1 MRSRYVVTKQRVDN
15 LSKST
20 MGQTAKAPPQN
31 VPRPDPPG
39 NEAPAPLETDSLERL
54 ATELND
60 IRVEMLEL
68 EAAEFAKLHT
78 LHHTQTESARNLIHY
93 LALRRHDR
101 RHIQE
106 KLSLKGLSSLGRA
119 ESHAKASVD
128 AIAGLL
134 RGLTNKHDFETS
146 RVDDEASLGYAEG
159 LALLEGHTESL
170 LGPKPPDR
178 DVRIMVTMPSEAAD
192 NYALVL
198 DLLKSG
204 MDCMRINC
212 AYDDAKTW
220 TMMIDNLH
228 RAIAETGKSC
238 RILMDLPGPKL
249 RTGPMEPGPQVVK
262 WRPRRDVFGC
272 IKQPARIWLT
282 PVGLNELPP
291 GEPSAYLP
299 VRGKWLRNLKTGDVI
314 KFFDARGASRS
325 IRVVEPIGN
334 SWWAESNQTAY
345 IATGTPLH
353 IIRAGVPQSLLSRG
367 RVGELPA
374 QEQWIFLK
382 EGCTLILTRELEPGR
397 PAIFDDKGQLLTPP
411 RIGVTLPEIFD
422 DVRAGERIW
431 LDDGVIEGVIKSVN
445 EHEIEVLITHTR
457 PQGKRL
463 RADKGI
469 NLPESELRLPPMTE
483 LDRLH
488 LEFIAQNADLVGY
501 SFVRSADDVRELQKS
516 LSRLN
521 AQHLGVVLKIET
533 QRAFEQLPSLLLE
546 VMRSPCAGVM
556 IARGDLAIECGWERM
571 AEVQE
576 EILWISEAAHMPVI
590 WATQVLEKLT
600 KEGLPSRAEITDAAM
615 GERAECV
622 MLNKGPYVVDAV
634 RALDDILRR
643 MEKHQRKKRSMLRQ
657 LRLADHLSCTSPKRS
672 SLVEV
677 EEHCEELDLKHN

>member
-1 MRSRYVVTKQRVDN
+1 MA
-15 LSKST
+15 KSIVNPNDSPYKKT
-20 MGQTAKAPPQN
+20 
-31 VPRPDPPG
+31 PG
-39 NEAPAPLETDSLERL
+39 SLETDTLERL
-54 ATELND
+54 AGELNN

-68 EAAEFAKLHT
+68 EAAGFANLNT
-78 LHHTQTESARNLIHY
+78 LHHTQTESARNLLHY

-106 KLSLKGLSSLGRA
+106 KLSLQGLSSLGRA
-119 ESHAKASVD
+119 ESHVKASVD

-134 RGLTNKHDFETS
+134 RRLTNRHDLEPT
-146 RVDDEASLGYAEG
+146 RVDDEASPGYAEG
-159 LALLEGHTESL
+159 LALLESHTESL
-170 LGPKPPDR
+170 LGPKPAAR

-192 NYALVL
+192 DYALVL
-198 DLLKSG
+198 GLLKNG

-262 WRPRRDVFGC
+262 WRPRRDVFGSVR
-272 IKQPARIWLT
+272 QPARIWLT
-282 PVGLNELPP
+282 PAELNELPP
-291 GEPSAYLP
+291 AEPDAALP
-299 VRGKWLRNLKTGDVI
+299 VSAKWVCNLKIGDVI
-314 KFFDARGASRS
+314 KFFDGRGASRS
-325 IRVVEPIGN
+325 IRVVEPVGN

-345 IATGTPLH
+345 VATGTSLH
-353 IIRAGVPQSLLSRG
+353 IVRPGMPQSILSEG

-374 QEQWIFLK
+374 QEQTIFLK
-382 EGCTLILTRELEPGR
+382 EGYKLILTRDLEPGR
-397 PAIFDDKGQLLTPP
+397 PALVDDKEHLLAPP
-411 RIGVTLPEIFD
+411 RIGVTLPEIVD

-431 LDDGVIEGVIKSVN
+431 LDDGVIEGIIKSVN

-457 PQGKRL
+457 PHGKKL

-483 LDRLH
+483 LDRRH
-488 LEFIAQNADLVGY
+488 LEFIARNADLVGY
-501 SFVRSADDVRELQKS
+501 SFVRSADDVAELQECLAK
-516 LSRLN
+516 LN

-533 QRAFEQLPSLLLE
+533 RRAFEQLPTLLLE

-622 MLNKGPYVVDAV
+622 MLNKGPYVTDAV
-634 RALDDILRR
+634 RALDDILQR
-643 MEKHQRKKRSMLRQ
+643 MENHQRKKRSMLRQ
-657 LRLADHLSCTSPKRS
+657 LKLADHLSWTPRKRS
-672 SLVEV
+672 DMVEV
-677 EEHCEELDLKHN
+677 ETGG

>member
-1 MRSRYVVTKQRVDN
+1 VDI
-15 LSKST
+15 LSKSLIN
-20 MGQTAKAPPQN
+20 QTVKAAPQN
-31 VPRPDPPG
+31 IPKVNPPG
-39 NEAPAPLETDSLERL
+39 YEIPAPIETHSLARL

-68 EAAEFAKLHT
+68 EAAEFGKLDT

-106 KLSLKGLSSLGRA
+106 KLSLEGLSSLGRA
-119 ESHAKASVD
+119 ESHVKASVD

-134 RGLTNKHDFETS
+134 RRLRNMADVEPS

-159 LALLEGHTESL
+159 LALLESHTESL
-170 LGPKPPDR
+170 LGPKPAHR

-192 NYALVL
+192 DYVLVL
-198 DLLKSG
+198 DLVKSG
-204 MDCMRINC
+204 MNCMRINC

-220 TMMIDNLH
+220 TRMIDNLH

-249 RTGPMEPGPQVVK
+249 RTGPMERGPQVVK
-262 WRPRRDVFGC
+262 WRPLRDVFGC

-282 PVGLNELPP
+282 PAGLNELPP
-291 GEPSAYLP
+291 AESDASLP
-299 VRGKWLRNLKTGDVI
+299 VRAKWLRNLNTGDVI

-325 IRVVEPIGN
+325 IKVVEPVGN

-345 IATGTPLH
+345 VATGTSLH
-353 IIRAGVPQSLLSRG
+353 IVRSGMPQRILSEG

-382 EGCTLILTRELEPGR
+382 EGYTLILTRELEPGR
-397 PAIFDDKGQLLTPP
+397 PAVFDDKGGLLTPP

-422 DVRAGERIW
+422 EVRAGERIW
-431 LDDGVIEGVIKSVN
+431 LDDGVIEGLIKSVN

-457 PQGKRL
+457 PHGKKL

-469 NLPESELRLPPMTE
+469 NLPESALRLPPLTE
-483 LDRLH
+483 LDRRH
-488 LEFIAQNADLVGY
+488 LEFIARNADLVGY
-501 SFVRSADDVRELQKS
+501 SFVRSADDVAELQDS
-516 LSRLN
+516 LARLN

-533 QRAFEQLPSLLLE
+533 RRAFEQLPNLLLE

-643 MEKHQRKKRSMLRQ
+643 MENHQRKKRSMLRQ
-657 LRLADHLSCTSPKRS
+657 LRLADHLSCTTRKGSN
-672 SLVEV
+672 LVEV
-677 EEHCEELDLKHN
+677 EEQMDEV

>member
-1 MRSRYVVTKQRVDN
+1 MVTI
-15 LSKST
+15 LSKAIIN
-20 MGQTAKAPPQN
+20 QTVKTPPQN
-31 VPRPDPPG
+31 VPKPDPPG
-39 NEAPAPLETDSLERL
+39 NATPGPLETDPFERL
-54 ATELND
+54 ATELTA

-68 EAAEFAKLHT
+68 EAAEFAKLET
-78 LHHTQTESARNLIHY
+78 LHHTQTQSARNLIHY

-106 KLSLKGLSSLGRA
+106 ELSLQGLSSLGRA
-119 ESHAKASVD
+119 ESHVKASID
-128 AIAGLL
+128 AIAALL
-134 RGLTNKHDFETS
+134 RRLTKHDLRPS
-146 RVDDEASLGYAEG
+146 PARDEASPGYAEG
-159 LALLEGHTESL
+159 LALLESHTESL
-170 LGPKPPDR
+170 LGPKPADR
-178 DVRIMVTMPSEAAD
+178 DVRIMVTMPTQAAH

-212 AYDDAKTW
+212 AYDDANTW
-220 TMMIDNLH
+220 TRMIDNLH

-249 RTGPMEPGPQVVK
+249 RTGPMESGAQVVK
-262 WRPRRDVFGC
+262 WQPRRDVFGSVR
-272 IKQPARIWLT
+272 QPARIWLT
-282 PVGLNELPP
+282 PARLNELPP
-291 GEPSAYLP
+291 AKPDASLP
-299 VRGKWLRNLKTGDVI
+299 VRAKWLRNLKSGDII

-325 IRVVEPIGN
+325 IRVVEPVGN
-334 SWWAESNQTAY
+334 SWWAEFNQTAY
-345 IATGTPLH
+345 IAAGTSLH
-353 IIRAGVPQSLLSRG
+353 IVRPGIPQNILPAGT
-367 RVGELPA
+367 VGELPA
-374 QEQWIFLK
+374 HEQTIFLK
-382 EGCTLILTRELEPGR
+382 EGYRLILTRELEPGR
-397 PAIFDDKGQLLTPP
+397 PALIDDKGQLQAPP
-411 RIGVTLPEIFD
+411 RIGVTLPEIFN
-422 DVRAGERIW
+422 DVRAGERVW

-445 EHEIEVLITHTR
+445 QHEIEVLITHTR
-457 PQGKRL
+457 AHGKRL

-469 NLPESELRLPPMTE
+469 NLPESELRLPPMTD
-483 LDRLH
+483 LDLQH
-488 LEFIAQNADLVGY
+488 LEFIARNADLVGY
-501 SFVRSADDVRELQKS
+501 SFVRSADDVAELQES
-516 LSRLN
+516 LAKLN

-533 QRAFEQLPSLLLE
+533 RRAFEQLPNLLLE

-643 MEKHQRKKRSMLRQ
+643 MENHQRKKRSMLRQ
-657 LRLADHLSCTSPKRS
+657 LRLADHLSFTTRKHSNR
-672 SLVEV
+672 VEV
-677 EEHCEELDLKHN
+677 EQH

>member
-1 MRSRYVVTKQRVDN
+1 MN
-15 LSKST
+15 
-20 MGQTAKAPPQN
+20 QTFK
-31 VPRPDPPG
+31 DPPHTVFDP
-39 NEAPAPLETDSLERL
+39 NPLTDGTSYPFETDPLERL
-54 ATELND
+54 VTELNE

-68 EAAEFAKLHT
+68 EAAEFARLSG

-106 KLSLKGLSSLGRA
+106 KLSLNGLSSLGRA
-119 ESHAKASVD
+119 ESHVKASID
-128 AIAGLL
+128 AIAGIL
-134 RGLTNKHDFETS
+134 RRLTNKPDVEPLGAA
-146 RVDDEASLGYAEG
+146 DPPSLGYAEG
-159 LALLEGHTESL
+159 VALLGRHTESL
-170 LGPKPPDR
+170 LGPKPADR
-178 DVRIMVTMPSEAAD
+178 QVRIMVTMPSEAAD
-192 NYALVL
+192 NYLLVL

-212 AYDDAKTW
+212 AHDDAETW

-262 WRPRRDVFGC
+262 WRPRRDIFGS

-282 PVGLNELPP
+282 PVGLNELPSV
-291 GEPSAYLP
+291 EPDAYLP
-299 VRGKWLRNLKTGDVI
+299 VRGKWLRNLKIGDVI

-353 IIRAGVPQSLLSRG
+353 IVRPGMPRSIHSRG
-367 RVGELPA
+367 RVGKLPA
-374 QEQWIFLK
+374 QEQGIFLK
-382 EGCTLILTRELEPGR
+382 DGYTLILTRGLEPGK
-397 PAIFDDKGQLLTPP
+397 PALFDDKGELLTPP

-422 DVRAGERIW
+422 DVRAGEKIW
-431 LDDGVIEGVIKSVN
+431 LDDGVTEGVIKSVN
-445 EHEIEVLITHTR
+445 KHEIEVLITHTR

-463 RADKGI
+463 GADKGI
-469 NLPESELRLPPMTE
+469 NLPESELSLPPLTE

-488 LEFIAQNADLVGY
+488 LEFIARHADLVGY
-501 SFVRSADDVRELQKS
+501 SFVRSADDVGELQEALAK
-516 LSRLN
+516 LN

-533 QRAFEQLPSLLLE
+533 QRAFEQLPNLLLK
-546 VMRSPCAGVM
+546 VMCSPCAGVM

-576 EILWISEAAHMPVI
+576 EILWICEAAHMPVI

-643 MEKHQRKKRSMLRQ
+643 MENHQHKKRSMLRQ
-657 LRLADHLSCTSPKRS
+657 LRLAHQLSWIPRKG
-672 SLVEV
+672 
-677 EEHCEELDLKHN
+677 

>member
-1 MRSRYVVTKQRVDN
+1 MN
-15 LSKST
+15 
-20 MGQTAKAPPQN
+20 QTVKAPPQD
-31 VPRPDPPG
+31 VPKADPPG
-39 NEAPAPLETDSLERL
+39 NGTTAPLETDPLERL
-54 ATELND
+54 ATELTE
-60 IRVEMLEL
+60 IQVEMLEL
-68 EAAEFAKLHT
+68 EAAEFAKLNT
-78 LHHTQTESARNLIHY
+78 LPHTQTESARNLIHY

-119 ESHAKASVD
+119 ESHVKASID
-128 AIAGLL
+128 AIAALL
-134 RGLTNKHDFETS
+134 RRLTKHDLGRS
-146 RVDDEASLGYAEG
+146 RGDDEASLGYAEG
-159 LALLEGHTESL
+159 MALLESHTESL
-170 LGPKPPDR
+170 LGPKPADR

-212 AYDDAKTW
+212 AYDDANTW
-220 TMMIDNLH
+220 TRMIDNLH

-249 RTGPMEPGPQVVK
+249 RTGPMERGPQVVK
-262 WRPRRDVFGC
+262 WRPRRDVFGS

-282 PVGLNELPP
+282 PAGLNELPP
-291 GEPSAYLP
+291 AEPDAYLP
-299 VRGKWLRNLKTGDVI
+299 VHAKWLRNLQTGDVI

-325 IRVVEPIGN
+325 MRVVEPVSN

-353 IIRAGVPQSLLSRG
+353 IIRPGMPQNILSDG
-367 RVGELPA
+367 RVGKLPA

-382 EGCTLILTRELEPGR
+382 EGYTLILTRELEPGR
-397 PAIFDDKGQLLTPP
+397 PAVFDDKGQLLTPP
-411 RIGVTLPEIFD
+411 WIGVTLPEIFD

-457 PQGKRL
+457 PHGKKL

-483 LDRLH
+483 LDRRH
-488 LEFIAQNADLVGY
+488 LEFIARNADLVGY
-501 SFVRSADDVRELQKS
+501 SFVRSAEDVAELQES
-516 LSRLN
+516 LARLN

-533 QRAFEQLPSLLLE
+533 RRAFEQLPNLLLE

-643 MEKHQRKKRSMLRQ
+643 MENHQRKKRSMLRQ
-657 LRLADHLSCTSPKRS
+657 LRLADHLSGTTRKRS
-672 SLVEV
+672 NLVEV
-677 EEHCEELDLKHN
+677 EQQMDEV

>member
-1 MRSRYVVTKQRVDN
+1 MN
-15 LSKST
+15 
-20 MGQTAKAPPQN
+20 QTVKAPSQD
-31 VPRPDPPG
+31 VPKADPPG
-39 NEAPAPLETDSLERL
+39 NGTPAALQTDPLERL
-54 ATELND
+54 ATELTE
-60 IRVEMLEL
+60 IQVEMLEL
-68 EAAEFAKLHT
+68 EAAECTKLNT
-78 LHHTQTESARNLIHY
+78 LHHPQTESARNLIHD

-119 ESHAKASVD
+119 ESHVKASID
-128 AIAGLL
+128 AIAALL
-134 RGLTNKHDFETS
+134 RRLTKHDLGPS
-146 RVDDEASLGYAEG
+146 RADDEASPGYAEG
-159 LALLEGHTESL
+159 LALLESHTESL
-170 LGPKPPDR
+170 LGPKPADR
-178 DVRIMVTMPSEAAD
+178 DVHIMVTMPSEAAD

-212 AYDDAKTW
+212 AYDDANTW

-249 RTGPMEPGPQVVK
+249 RTGTMESGPQVVR
-262 WRPRRDVFGC
+262 WRPRRDVVGS

-282 PVGLNELPP
+282 PAGLNELPP
-291 GEPSAYLP
+291 AEPDASLP
-299 VRGKWLRNLKTGDVI
+299 VCAKWLRNLKIGDTI

-325 IRVVEPIGN
+325 IRVVEPVGN

-353 IIRAGVPQSLLSRG
+353 IIRPGMPQNIFSDG
-367 RVGELPA
+367 RVEKLPA

-382 EGCTLILTRELEPGR
+382 EGYTLILTRELEPGR
-397 PAIFDDKGQLLTPP
+397 PAVFDDKGQLLTPP

-422 DVRAGERIW
+422 DVRAGEKIW

-445 EHEIEVLITHTR
+445 KHEIEVLITHTR
-457 PQGKRL
+457 PHGKRL

-483 LDRLH
+483 LDRRH
-488 LEFIAQNADLVGY
+488 LEFIARNADLVGY
-501 SFVRSADDVRELQKS
+501 SFVRSADDVAELQKS
-516 LSRLN
+516 LAKLN

-533 QRAFEQLPSLLLE
+533 RRAFEQLPNLLLK

-590 WATQVLEKLT
+590 WAT
-600 KEGLPSRAEITDAAM
+600 
-615 GERAECV
+615 
-622 MLNKGPYVVDAV
+622 
-634 RALDDILRR
+634 
-643 MEKHQRKKRSMLRQ
+643 
-657 LRLADHLSCTSPKRS
+657 PKRCS
-672 SLVEV
+672 RS
-677 EEHCEELDLKHN
+677 

>member
-1 MRSRYVVTKQRVDN
+1 VDI
-15 LSKST
+15 LSKSIIN
-20 MGQTAKAPPQN
+20 QTVKAPPQDL
-31 VPRPDPPG
+31 PKLDPPG
-39 NEAPAPLETDSLERL
+39 YEIPASIDTHSLERL

-68 EAAEFAKLHT
+68 EAAEFAKLNT

-119 ESHAKASVD
+119 ESHVKASID
-128 AIAGLL
+128 AITRLL
-134 RGLTNKHDFETS
+134 RPLTKHDPGPS
-146 RVDDEASLGYAEG
+146 RADDEASLGYAEG
-159 LALLEGHTESL
+159 LALLESHTETL
-170 LGPKPPDR
+170 LGPKPADR
-178 DVRIMVTMPSEAAD
+178 AVRIMVTMPTEAAD

-220 TMMIDNLH
+220 TRMIANLH
-228 RAIAETGKSC
+228 HAIAETGKSC

-249 RTGPMEPGPQVVK
+249 RTGPMESGPQVVK
-262 WRPRRDVFGC
+262 WRPRRDVFGSV
-272 IKQPARIWLT
+272 KQPARIWLT
-282 PVGLNELPP
+282 PAGLNALPP
-291 GEPSAYLP
+291 AEPDASLP
-299 VRGKWLRNLKTGDVI
+299 IRAKWLRILKTGDVI
-314 KFFDARGASRS
+314 KFFDARGASCS
-325 IRVVEPIGN
+325 IRVVEPVGN

-345 IATGTPLH
+345 IASGTPLH
-353 IIRAGVPQSLLSRG
+353 IIRPGMPQNILSRG

-382 EGCTLILTRELEPGR
+382 EGYTLILTRELEPGR
-397 PAIFDDKGQLLTPP
+397 PAVFDDNGQLLTPP

-457 PQGKRL
+457 PHGKRL

-483 LDRLH
+483 LDWRH
-488 LEFIAQNADLVGY
+488 LEFIARNAELVGY
-501 SFVRSADDVRELQKS
+501 SFVRSADDVAELQKS
-516 LSRLN
+516 LAELN

-533 QRAFEQLPSLLLE
+533 RRAFEQLPNLLLE
-546 VMRSPCAGVM
+546 VMRSPCAGVV
-556 IARGDLAIECGWERM
+556 IARGDLAVECGWERM

-643 MEKHQRKKRSMLRQ
+643 MENHQRKKRSMLRH
-657 LRLADHLSCTSPKRS
+657 LSLADHLSCTTRKHSN
-672 SLVEV
+672 LVEV
-677 EEHCEELDLKHN
+677 EEQTDEV

>member
-1 MRSRYVVTKQRVDN
+1 MN
-15 LSKST
+15 
-20 MGQTAKAPPQN
+20 QTLKAPPDNFPNPNPQSN
-31 VPRPDPPG
+31 GAPRPLEKD
-39 NEAPAPLETDSLERL
+39 PLEHLV
-54 ATELND
+54 TELNE

-68 EAAEFAKLHT
+68 EAAEFARLLGLHD
-78 LHHTQTESARNLIHY
+78 TQTESARNLIHY

-106 KLSLKGLSSLGRA
+106 KLSREGLSSLGRA
-119 ESHAKASVD
+119 ESHVKASVD
-128 AIAGLL
+128 AIAGVL
-134 RGLTNKHDFETS
+134 RRLTNKPEPL
-146 RVDDEASLGYAEG
+146 RVDDEPSLGYAEG
-159 LALLEGHTESL
+159 MALLERHTESL
-170 LGPKPPDR
+170 LGPRPADR
-178 DVRIMVTMPSEAAD
+178 NVRIMVTMPSEASD
-192 NYALVL
+192 NYPLVL

-220 TMMIDNLH
+220 ARMIDNLH
-228 RAIAETGKSC
+228 RAIGETGKSC

-249 RTGPMEPGPQVVK
+249 RTGPIEPGPQVVK
-262 WRPRRDVFGC
+262 WRPRRDIFGS
-272 IKQPARIWLT
+272 IKKVARIWLT
-282 PVGLNELPP
+282 PVELNELPP
-291 GEPSAYLP
+291 SESDACLP
-299 VRGKWLRNLKTGDVI
+299 VSGKWLRDLKGGDVI

-353 IIRAGVPQSLLSRG
+353 TIRAGMPQSNSSKG
-367 RVGELPA
+367 RVGRLPS
-374 QEQWIFLK
+374 QEQSILLK
-382 EGCTLILTRELEPGR
+382 EGYTLILTRELRPGR
-397 PAIFDDKGQLLTPP
+397 PALLDDKGKFLSPP

-431 LDDGVIEGVIKSVN
+431 LDDGVIEGVIQSVN
-445 EHEIEVLITHTR
+445 QDELKVLITHAP
-457 PQGKRL
+457 PQGKKL

-469 NLPESELRLPPMTE
+469 NLPESKLRMPPMTE
-483 LDRLH
+483 LDRQH
-488 LEFIAQNADLVGY
+488 LEFIARNADLVGY
-501 SFVRSADDVRELQKS
+501 SFVRSAEDVKELQKS
-516 LSRLN
+516 LLKLN

-533 QRAFEQLPSLLLE
+533 QRAFEQLPNLLLE

-643 MEKHQRKKRSMLRQ
+643 MENHQHKKRSMLRQ
-657 LRLADHLSCTSPKRS
+657 LRLADQLSCLTR
-672 SLVEV
+672 
-677 EEHCEELDLKHN
+677 

>member
-1 MRSRYVVTKQRVDN
+1 MD
-15 LSKST
+15 
-20 MGQTAKAPPQN
+20 QTLKIPQHN
-31 VPRPDPPG
+31 FPSPNPLTNGVLQTLNSDP
-39 NEAPAPLETDSLERL
+39 LDRL
-54 ATELND
+54 LTELNE

-68 EAAEFAKLHT
+68 EAAETARLSG

-106 KLSLKGLSSLGRA
+106 KLSLNGLSSLGRA
-119 ESHAKASVD
+119 ESHVKASVD

-134 RGLTNKHDFETS
+134 RRLTNKPETLCI
-146 RVDDEASLGYAEG
+146 DDEPLLGYAEG
-159 LALLEGHTESL
+159 MALLERHTESL
-170 LGPKPPDR
+170 LGPKPADR
-178 DVRIMVTMPSEAAD
+178 HVRIMVTMPTEAAD

-220 TMMIDNLH
+220 SRMIDNLH
-228 RAIAETGKSC
+228 RAITETGKSC
-238 RILMDLPGPKL
+238 HILMDLPGPKL
-249 RTGPMEPGPQVVK
+249 RTGPMEPGPQVVT
-262 WRPRRDVFGC
+262 WRPRRDAFGS

-282 PVGLNELPP
+282 PVALSELPP
-291 GEPSAYLP
+291 AEPDAYLP
-299 VRGKWLRNLKTGDVI
+299 VRGKWLRNLNPGDVI

-325 IRVVEPIGN
+325 IRAVEPVGN

-353 IIRAGVPQSLLSRG
+353 IVRPRMPQSVSIG
-367 RVGELPA
+367 RVGKLPA
-374 QEQWIFLK
+374 QEQSILLK
-382 EGCTLILTRELEPGR
+382 VGCTLILTRELAPGK
-397 PAIFDDKGQLLTPP
+397 PALFDDKGVLLAPP

-445 EHEIEVLITHTR
+445 KHEIEVLITHTR
-457 PQGKRL
+457 TQGKRL

-469 NLPESELRLPPMTE
+469 NLPESELRLPPLTE
-483 LDRLH
+483 LDRRH
-488 LEFIAQNADLVGY
+488 LEFIARHADLVGY
-501 SFVRSADDVRELQKS
+501 SFVRSADDVGELQES
-516 LSRLN
+516 LAKLN

-533 QRAFEQLPSLLLE
+533 RRAFDQLPNLLLK

-576 EILWISEAAHMPVI
+576 EILWICEAAHMPVI
-590 WATQVLEKLT
+590 WATQVLERLT

-643 MEKHQRKKRSMLRQ
+643 MENHQQKKRSMLRQ
-657 LRLADHLSCTSPKRS
+657 LRLAEQLSCMTPKGIGPG
-672 SLVEV
+672 
-677 EEHCEELDLKHN
+677 

>member
-1 MRSRYVVTKQRVDN
+1 MTRNQN
-15 LSKST
+15 LKT
-20 MGQTAKAPPQN
+20 PPQN
-31 VPRPDPPG
+31 AFNRVPINDS
-39 NEAPAPLETDSLERL
+39 APHPRETDTLERL
-54 ATELND
+54 VTVLNE
-60 IRVEMLEL
+60 IRVEMREL
-68 EAAEFAKLHT
+68 EAAEVAALSG

-93 LALRRHDR
+93 LALRRHDL

-119 ESHAKASVD
+119 ESHVKASVD

-134 RGLTNKHDFETS
+134 LRLTNKPDMEPF
-146 RVDDEASLGYAEG
+146 RVDEPALGYADG
-159 LALLEGHTESL
+159 IALLERHTESL
-170 LGPKPPDR
+170 LGSKPVDR
-178 DVRIMVTMPSEAAD
+178 NVRIMVTMPTEAAH
-192 NYALVL
+192 NYSLVL

-212 AYDDAKTW
+212 AYDNAKTW

-238 RILMDLPGPKL
+238 RVLMDLPGPKL
-249 RTGPMEPGPQVVK
+249 RTGPMKPGPEVVK
-262 WRPRRDVFGC
+262 WRPRRDVFGS
-272 IKQPARIWLT
+272 IKRPARIWLT
-282 PVGLNELPP
+282 PVGLDDLPP
-291 GEPSAYLP
+291 SEPDAHLA
-299 VRGKWLRNLKTGDVI
+299 VRGKWLRNLRAGDVI

-325 IRVVEPIGN
+325 IRATEPVGN

-345 IATGTPLH
+345 IATGAPLH
-353 IIRAGVPQSLLSRG
+353 IVRPGMPQSIFSKG
-367 RVGELPA
+367 RVGKLPA
-374 QEQWIFLK
+374 QEQSIFLK
-382 EGCTLILTRELEPGR
+382 HGYTLILTRELAPGK
-397 PAIFDDKGQLLTPP
+397 PALFDDKGGLLTPA

-422 DVRAGERIW
+422 DVRVGERIW

-445 EHEIEVLITHTR
+445 KHEIEVLITHTR

-469 NLPESELRLPPMTE
+469 NLPESQLRLPRMTE
-483 LDRLH
+483 LDRQH
-488 LEFIAQNADLVGY
+488 LEFIARYADLVGY
-501 SFVRSADDVRELQKS
+501 SFVRSADDVGELQES
-516 LSRLN
+516 LAKLN
-521 AQHLGVVLKIET
+521 AEHLGVVLKIET
-533 QRAFEQLPSLLLE
+533 RRAFEQLPNLLLQ

-590 WATQVLEKLT
+590 WATQVLERLT

-643 MEKHQRKKRSMLRQ
+643 MENHQHKKRSMLRQ
-657 LRLADHLSCTSPKRS
+657 LRLADQLS
-672 SLVEV
+672 
-677 EEHCEELDLKHN
+677 

>member
-1 MRSRYVVTKQRVDN
+1 MVVALITLLSPICEVQDCLYHDGTRMGN

-20 MGQTAKAPPQN
+20 MNQTLKAPPQN
-31 VPRPDPPG
+31 FPNPNLLSNGVSH
-39 NEAPAPLETDSLERL
+39 PLEKDPLERL
-54 ATELND
+54 VTELNE

-68 EAAEFAKLHT
+68 EAAEFARLSG

-119 ESHAKASVD
+119 ESHVKASVD

-134 RGLTNKHDFETS
+134 RRLTNKPELP
-146 RVDDEASLGYAEG
+146 RVDDEPALGYAQG
-159 LALLEGHTESL
+159 LALLEEHTESV
-170 LGPKPPDR
+170 LGPKPADR
-178 DVRIMVTMPSEAAD
+178 NVRIMVTMPSEAAD
-192 NYALVL
+192 NYPLVL

-212 AYDDAKTW
+212 AYDDAKIW
-220 TMMIDNLH
+220 TRMIANLH

-249 RTGPMEPGPQVVK
+249 RTGPIEPGPEVVK
-262 WRPRRDVFGC
+262 WRPRRDVFGS
-272 IKQPARIWLT
+272 INQPARVWLT
-282 PVGLNELPP
+282 PVELNELPP
-291 GEPSAYLP
+291 TEPDAYLP

-314 KFFDARGASRS
+314 KFFDTRGASRS

-345 IATGTPLH
+345 VATGTPLH
-353 IIRAGVPQSLLSRG
+353 IVRAGIPQGTLSIG
-367 RVGELPA
+367 RIGKLPA
-374 QEQWIFLK
+374 QQQGIFLK
-382 EGCTLILTRELEPGR
+382 DGYTLILTRKLAPGK
-397 PAIFDDKGQLLTPP
+397 PAVFDDKGVLLTPP

-422 DVRAGERIW
+422 GVRAGERIC
-431 LDDGVIEGVIKSVN
+431 LDDGIIEGVIKSVN

-457 PQGKRL
+457 RQGKIL

-488 LEFIAQNADLVGY
+488 LEFIARNADLVGY
-501 SFVRSADDVRELQKS
+501 SFVRSADDVGELQES
-516 LSRLN
+516 LAKLN

-533 QRAFEQLPSLLLE
+533 RRAFEQLPNLLLK

-643 MEKHQRKKRSMLRQ
+643 MENHQHKKRSMLRQ
-657 LRLADHLSCTSPKRS
+657 LRLADQLSCIT
-672 SLVEV
+672 
-677 EEHCEELDLKHN
+677 

>member
-1 MRSRYVVTKQRVDN
+1 MN
-15 LSKST
+15 
-20 MGQTAKAPPQN
+20 QTLKAPPQN
-31 VPRPDPPG
+31 FPNPNPLSNGTPH
-39 NEAPAPLETDSLERL
+39 PLETDPLERL
-54 ATELND
+54 VTELNE
-60 IRVEMLEL
+60 IRVEMLER
-68 EAAEFAKLHT
+68 EASEFTMLSG
-78 LHHTQTESARNLIHY
+78 LHHTQTESGRNLIHY

-119 ESHAKASVD
+119 ESHVKASID

-134 RGLTNKHDFETS
+134 RRLTNKPEPL
-146 RVDDEASLGYAEG
+146 RVDDEPLLGYADG
-159 LALLEGHTESL
+159 IALLERHTESL

-178 DVRIMVTMPSEAAD
+178 TVRIMVTMPSEAAD
-192 NYALVL
+192 NYPLVS

-228 RAIAETGKSC
+228 RAIAETGKRC

-262 WRPRRDVFGC
+262 WRPRRDVFG
-272 IKQPARIWLT
+272 IIRQPARIWLT
-282 PVGLNELPP
+282 PIGLNELPP
-291 GEPSAYLP
+291 AEPDAYLP
-299 VRGKWLRNLKTGDVI
+299 VHGKWLRKLKTGDVI

-325 IRVVEPIGN
+325 IRAVEPIGN

-345 IATGTPLH
+345 IATGTPLN
-353 IIRAGVPQSLLSRG
+353 IIRAGMPQNILSPG
-367 RVGELPA
+367 RVATLSS
-374 QEQWIFLK
+374 QEQWILLK
-382 EGCTLILTRELEPGR
+382 EGYTLILTRELRPGR
-397 PAIFDDKGQLLTPP
+397 PAVFDDKGKFLNPP

-431 LDDGVIEGVIKSVN
+431 LDDGVIEGVIRSVN
-445 EHEIEVLITHTR
+445 QHEIDVLITHTR
-457 PQGKRL
+457 RQGKKL

-469 NLPESELRLPPMTE
+469 NLPESKLRLPPMTE
-483 LDRLH
+483 LDRQH
-488 LEFIAQNADLVGY
+488 LEFIARNADLVGY
-501 SFVRSADDVRELQKS
+501 SFVRSAEDVKALQES
-516 LSRLN
+516 LLKLN

-533 QRAFEQLPSLLLE
+533 QRAFEQLPNLLLE

-643 MEKHQRKKRSMLRQ
+643 MENHQQKKRSMLRQ
-657 LRLADHLSCTSPKRS
+657 LRLADHLSYT
-672 SLVEV
+672 
-677 EEHCEELDLKHN
+677 

>member
-1 MRSRYVVTKQRVDN
+1 MN
-15 LSKST
+15 
-20 MGQTAKAPPQN
+20 QTLKAPPEN
-31 VPRPDPPG
+31 FPNPNPLSNGGPHPP
-39 NEAPAPLETDSLERL
+39 EKAPLERL
-54 ATELND
+54 VTELNE

-68 EAAEFAKLHT
+68 EAAEFARLSG

-93 LALRRHDR
+93 LALRRQDR

-106 KLSLKGLSSLGRA
+106 KLSLEGLSSLGRA
-119 ESHAKASVD
+119 ESHVKASVD
-128 AIAGLL
+128 AIAGVL
-134 RGLTNKHDFETS
+134 RRLTNKPEPLG
-146 RVDDEASLGYAEG
+146 VDDEPSLGYAEG
-159 LALLEGHTESL
+159 IALLERHTESL
-170 LGPKPPDR
+170 LGPKPADR
-178 DVRIMVTMPSEAAD
+178 NVRIMVTMPSEAAD
-192 NYALVL
+192 NYPLVL

-212 AYDDAKTW
+212 AYDDAETW
-220 TMMIDNLH
+220 ARMIDNLH
-228 RAIAETGKSC
+228 CAIGETGKSC

-249 RTGPMEPGPQVVK
+249 RTGPIEPGPEVVK
-262 WRPRRDVFGC
+262 WRPRRDIFGS
-272 IKQPARIWLT
+272 IKKVARIWLT

-291 GEPSAYLP
+291 SEADACLP
-299 VRGKWLRNLKTGDVI
+299 VRGRWLRGLKTGDVI

-334 SWWAESNQTAY
+334 SWWAESNQTTY
-345 IATGTPLH
+345 IATGTSLH
-353 IIRAGVPQSLLSRG
+353 IIRAGMPQSILSNG
-367 RVGELPA
+367 RVGKLPS
-374 QEQWIFLK
+374 QEQWILLK
-382 EGCTLILTRELEPGR
+382 EGHTLILTRELRPGR
-397 PAIFDDKGQLLTPP
+397 PALFDDKGKFLSPP

-431 LDDGVIEGVIKSVN
+431 LDDGVIEGVIRSVN
-445 EHEIEVLITHTR
+445 QHEIEVLITHTR

-469 NLPESELRLPPMTE
+469 NLPESKLRMPPLTE
-483 LDRLH
+483 LDRQH
-488 LEFIAQNADLVGY
+488 LEFIARNADLVGY
-501 SFVRSADDVRELQKS
+501 SFVRSAEDVKELQES
-516 LSRLN
+516 LLKLN

-533 QRAFEQLPSLLLE
+533 QRAFEQLPNLLLE

-576 EILWISEAAHMPVI
+576 EILWICEAAHMPVI

-643 MEKHQRKKRSMLRQ
+643 MENHQHKKRSMLRQ
-657 LRLADHLSCTSPKRS
+657 LRLADQLSCITRQAA
-672 SLVEV
+672 
-677 EEHCEELDLKHN
+677 DFQ